1 MALETVAPWRRSC
14 RPSAFRQSPADRSGT
29 CRRERGDPQ
38 CTYTT
43 PRGTTD
49 ERAQT
54 THMDAAI
61 SLRVPARS
69 PPIAP
74 TSRLPLYKK
83 ANVRLIRGEDG
94 FLAEKIR
101 ELGALARLSH
111 APSVTLRDRRSIGC
125 TGFLLQAGRS
135 TRD

>member
-49 ERAQT
+49 ERLKP
-54 THMDAAI
+54 HMDAAI

-94 FLAEKIR
+94 FRAEMIR
-101 ELGALARLSH
+101 ELRALAR
-111 APSVTLRDRRSIGC
+111 R
-125 TGFLLQAGRS
+125 
-135 TRD
+135 